1 MIDIKINNNNNIPN
15 FINIAYYHLKCNT
28 ITNIPNTLSEGINTC
43 LKNKKYTMLI
53 LEYFDGDIYSILI
66 QHRKDNEII
75 KCIYSQLL
83 LSIYLFHNK
92 FNYYHNDAHL
102 KNFLYKKVV
111 NDNKYYHYNISTN
124 NYYIKNEGYVIVL
137 SDFGLSTKIEPEKI
151 EINKI
156 RADYYHILFY
166 IKNNLIIDDEEI
178 KTKFMEYLNPKI
190 MIGYNELD
198 FLHFMMTKILNIET
212 NNTAMTIINNIPYN

>member
-137 SDFGLSTKIEPEKI
+137 SDFGLSTNIIETI

-166 IKNNLIIDDEEI
+166 IKNNLIIDDENRI
-178 KTKFMEYLNPKI
+178 KFMEYLNPKI
-190 MIGYNELD
+190 MSDYNELE

-212 NNTAMTIINNIPYN
+212 ENIDGMTIINEIPYN